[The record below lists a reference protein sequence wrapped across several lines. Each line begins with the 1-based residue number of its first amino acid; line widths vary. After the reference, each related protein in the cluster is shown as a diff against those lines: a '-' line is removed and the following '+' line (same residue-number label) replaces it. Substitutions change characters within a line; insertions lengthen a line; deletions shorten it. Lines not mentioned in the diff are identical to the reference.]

1 MSSTSRGYSTLFICK
16 VEKADQGDLVIQY
29 ANACIARNLPMTEV
43 ARRMDVTRA
52 TIYNWFTGKSYP
64 RVHQQEKI
72 RKALVRWQ
80 RRT

>member
-1 MSSTSRGYSTLFICK
+1 
-16 VEKADQGDLVIQY
+16 
-29 ANACIARNLPMTEV
+29 
-43 ARRMDVTRA
+43 MDVTRA